1 MNEERFEKAKEI
13 KRSIAHIDGVLVFL
27 KEIQN
32 SAIERQKND
41 IVIHMS
47 HAVFAPEPK
56 SETIFVEDLTFVI
69 SAYEKE
75 KQRLSQ
81 EFARL

>member
-32 SAIERQKND
+32 SAIERQRD
-41 IVIHMS
+41 GTVIRMS
-47 HAVFAPEPK
+47 HVALVPEPR